1 MGQGEKR
8 NSEFDIRAY
17 IIYNVKEDRN
27 TSFLRNVGA
36 SIARPRI
43 LPKQNPS
50 PQGEKHK
57 RGKVVPKILRI
68 SGGRAMLAPTR

>member
-50 PQGEKHK
+50 P
-57 RGKVVPKILRI
+57 
-68 SGGRAMLAPTR
+68 